1 MSTPATGGFT
11 GPRLTSLASARGA
24 AHLGE
29 VVITADFI
37 RGMRAFKT
45 AIQELGHGA
54 YDLGSVEDHTLAGEV
69 RRQLND
75 QTGRKESPTA

>member
-1 MSTPATGGFT
+1 MNVSAGGYVGPPPRVPRPTPSVVY
-11 GPRLTSLASARGA
+11 PS
-24 AHLGE
+24 E

-54 YDLGSVEDHTLAGEV
+54 YDLGKVEDHTLAGEV
-69 RRQLND
+69 RRQIND
-75 QTGRKESPTA
+75 QTGQEESPTT